1 MLKIVGQVF
10 WGLRNKRRK
19 WFREPLLYPQLWKRG
34 KGAGHPLF
42 SLMFRI
48 PVRDILCC
56 RVIAVYFTDTGLKVS
71 VCYEFLFELYF
82 CKNTISET
90 PRKLWPCLFATFS
103 LTRHDDVM
111 RRWSPDVD
119 SNSPDVGRR
128 SQGLGCG
135 QVLLAASR
143 WWRGARRP
151 MAAWPIWHCCTC
163 VCVVCLCVLCVCECV
178 W

>member
-1 MLKIVGQVF
+1 MLQYLVSCFPRECKPQSIETHDSVQKMFVARRHVDLVATSSQF
-10 WGLRNKRRK
+10 RNSTCEVVRLGVERRV
-19 WFREPLLYPQLWKRG
+19 WLGGP
-34 KGAGHPLF
+34 
-42 SLMFRI
+42 
-48 PVRDILCC
+48 
-56 RVIAVYFTDTGLKVS
+56 LKVS

-82 CKNTISET
+82 CENTILET

-119 SNSPDVGRR
+119 SNTPDVGRR

-143 WWRGARRP
+143 
-151 MAAWPIWHCCTC
+151 
-163 VCVVCLCVLCVCECV
+163 
-178 W
+178 